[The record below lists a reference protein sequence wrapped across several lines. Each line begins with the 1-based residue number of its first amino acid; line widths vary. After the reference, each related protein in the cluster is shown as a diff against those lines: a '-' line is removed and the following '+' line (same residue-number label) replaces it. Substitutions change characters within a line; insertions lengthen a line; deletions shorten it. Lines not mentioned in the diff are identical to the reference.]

1 VQIVFCYNMKH
12 TYIKHCATIHFFY
25 LEVATSPVLGSSVGN
40 SGPDSTQHGGLRR
53 VVSHAP
59 FTSPQSNV
67 YSAVWRVG
75 YLRSSLIFIIIMV

>member
-1 VQIVFCYNMKH
+1 MQIVFCYNMKH

-25 LEVATSPVLGSSVGN
+25 LEVATSPVLGSSV
-40 SGPDSTQHGGLRR
+40 
-53 VVSHAP
+53 SHAP